1 MTQMPSVTEA
11 KQLHRLRSLR
21 VQRARE
27 QIPPAQAKVDEALAA
42 VLQRQREIHH
52 LRHEVSGL
60 RDAIVT
66 TLAPRLP
73 RWSQVTTAQQERLAD
88 QLERAEYGLIDDEH
102 ALEAAQEKLQQARSE
117 LTRALAR
124 EDAVRGLAEQ
134 AKRCRTKV
142 REQRAEREVDDQIRP
157 QRARLAA

>member
-1 MTQMPSVTEA
+1 MKQMPSVSEA
-11 KQLHRLRSLR
+11 RQLHRLRSLR

-27 QIPPAQAKVDEALAA
+27 RIPPAQARVDEAYAA
-42 VLQRQREIHH
+42 VLQRQREIQY
-52 LRHEVSGL
+52 LRDSTQEL

-73 RWSQVTTAQQERLAD
+73 RWSEVTTAHQERLAD
-88 QLERAEYGLIDDEH
+88 QLERAEYALFDDQR
-102 ALEAAQEKLQQARSE
+102 ALEAAQEKLQQARAE

-124 EDAVRGLAEQ
+124 EDAVRGLVDE
-134 AKRCRTKV
+134 AKRCRAQL

-157 QRARLAA
+157 RGPQMAA

>member
-1 MTQMPSVTEA
+1 MKQMPSVTEA
-11 KQLHRLRSLR
+11 RQLHRLRSLR

-27 QIPPAQAKVDEALAA
+27 QIPPAQAKVDQAFSA
-42 VLQRQREIHH
+42 VQLRQRQIAH
-52 LRHEVSGL
+52 LRHSTQEL
-60 RDAIVT
+60 RNAIVT

-73 RWSQVTTAQQERLAD
+73 RWSEVTTAQQERLAD
-88 QLERAEYGLIDDEH
+88 QLERAEYGLIDDER

-124 EDAVRGLAEQ
+124 EDAVRGLAEE
-134 AKRCRTKV
+134 AKRCRAQA

-157 QRARLAA
+157 QSARAAA

>member
-27 QIPPAQAKVDEALAA
+27 QIPPAQAKVEQALAA
-42 VLQRQREIHH
+42 VLQRQRQIAY
-52 LRHEVSGL
+52 LRHATQEL

-73 RWSQVTTAQQERLAD
+73 RWSEVTTAQQERLAD
-88 QLERAEYGLIDDEH
+88 QLERAEYGLIDDER
-102 ALEAAQEKLQQARSE
+102 ALEAAQEKLQLARSE

-134 AKRCRTKV
+134 AKRCRAKA

-157 QRARLAA
+157 HGARLAA

>member
-1 MTQMPSVTEA
+1 MSQMPSVSEA
-11 KQLHRLRSLR
+11 RQLLRLRSLR

-27 QIPPAQAKVDEALAA
+27 QIPPAQARVEQAHAT
-42 VLQRQREIHH
+42 VVQRQRQIAH
-52 LRHEVSGL
+52 LRHETVEL

-73 RWSQVTTAQQERLAD
+73 RWSQVTTAQQELLAD
-88 QLERAEYGLIDDEH
+88 QLERAEFALIDEEQ
-102 ALEAAQEKLQQARSE
+102 ALEAAQEQLQQARSE

-134 AKRCRTKV
+134 AKRCRAQA

-157 QRARLAA
+157 TGGRLAA

>member
-27 QIPPAQAKVDEALAA
+27 QIPPAQAKVDQAFAA
-42 VLQRQREIHH
+42 VLQRQREIDH

-73 RWSQVTTAQQERLAD
+73 RWSQVTSAQQERLAD

-134 AKRCRTKV
+134 AKRCRALA

>member
-1 MTQMPSVTEA
+1 VKQMPSVSEA
-11 KQLHRLRSLR
+11 RQLHRLRSLR

-27 QIPPAQAKVDEALAA
+27 QIPPAQVRVDQAHAA
-42 VLQRQREIHH
+42 VVQRQQQINY
-52 LRHEVSGL
+52 LRHETVEL

-73 RWSQVTTAQQERLAD
+73 RWSEVTTAHQERLAD
-88 QLERAEYGLIDDEH
+88 QLERAEYALIDDER

-124 EDAVRGLAEQ
+124 EDAVRGLADE
-134 AKRCRTKV
+134 AKRCRAQL

-157 QRARLAA
+157 NGGRQAA

>member
-1 MTQMPSVTEA
+1 MIQMPSVTEA
-11 KQLHRLRSLR
+11 RQLHRLRTLR

-27 QIPPAQAKVDEALAA
+27 QIPPAQAQVDQALAA
-42 VLQRQREIHH
+42 VQLRQRQIAH
-52 LRHEVSGL
+52 LRHETQDL

-73 RWSQVTTAQQERLAD
+73 RWSEVTTAQQELLAD

-124 EDAVRGLAEQ
+124 EDAVRGLAQE
-134 AKRCRTKV
+134 AKRCRV
-142 REQRAEREVDDQIRP
+142 REREQRAEREVDDQIRP
-157 QRARLAA
+157 QGARAGA

>member
-1 MTQMPSVTEA
+1 MPSVNEA
-11 KQLHRLRSLR
+11 RQLHRLRSLR

-27 QIPPAQAKVDEALAA
+27 RIPPAQAQVEQAYAA
-42 VLQRQREIHH
+42 VVQRQQQIAYLRRETV
-52 LRHEVSGL
+52 EL

-73 RWSQVTTAQQERLAD
+73 RWSEVTTAHQERLAD
-88 QLERAEYGLIDDEH
+88 QLERTEYALIDDER

-124 EDAVRGLAEQ
+124 EDAVRGLADE
-134 AKRCRTKV
+134 AKRCRAQA

-157 QRARLAA
+157 QGGRLAA

>member
-11 KQLHRLRSLR
+11 RQLHRLRSLR

-27 QIPPAQAKVDEALAA
+27 QIPPAQARVEQAYAA
-42 VLQRQREIHH
+42 FVQRQQQVAHLKRETVE
-52 LRHEVSGL
+52 LRE
-60 RDAIVT
+60 AIVT

-73 RWSQVTTAQQERLAD
+73 RWSEVTTAQQELLAD
-88 QLERAEYGLIDDEH
+88 QLERAEYALIDDER

-134 AKRCRTKV
+134 AKRCRALA
-142 REQRAEREVDDQIRP
+142 REQRAEREVDDQVRP
-157 QRARLAA
+157 AGGRLAA